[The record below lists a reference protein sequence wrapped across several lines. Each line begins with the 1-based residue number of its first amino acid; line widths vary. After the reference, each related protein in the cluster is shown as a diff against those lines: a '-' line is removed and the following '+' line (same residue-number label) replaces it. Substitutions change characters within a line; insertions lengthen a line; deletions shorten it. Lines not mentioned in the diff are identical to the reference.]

1 MTTLTFDTHA
11 AIKVMKDSGLEEAHA
26 ESIVAAIQMG
36 EAHRENLVTE
46 AVLHA
51 TLQAALKDSEQ
62 RMTIRLGLMIFAAAT
77 LAVAGARLF

>member
-26 ESIVAAIQMG
+26 ESIVAAMQMG

-46 AVLHA
+46 AVL
-51 TLQAALKDSEQ
+51 QAALKDLEQ
-62 RMTIRLGLMIFAAAT
+62 RLTIRMGLMMFAAAG
-77 LAVAGARLF
+77 LAVAIARLF

>member
-26 ESIVAAIQMG
+26 ESIVASIQMG

-46 AVLHA
+46 AVLYA